1 MFWSPGCLHPLSS
14 FVQLCELLVL
24 MNTNITGLYQH
35 ARENITRADE
45 GRHRPGHRRTP
56 HRGDHLLSALQR
68 GRRNRHFDRA
78 CSKCSLC
85 RYVCINLVETDRGMG
100 MCHRWALSG
109 SRHDADQCL
118 CEELQQLDSTQS
130 HSTPTPVYYSAA
142 GLCGFHKNVCAQ
154 GPLHSDVRSEH

>member
-1 MFWSPGCLHPLSS
+1 MQEKISRGLTKADTVQVTDGLHIESFIHCQLFREEGVTMYFWVC
-14 FVQLCELLVL
+14 
-24 MNTNITGLYQH
+24 
-35 ARENITRADE
+35 
-45 GRHRPGHRRTP
+45 
-56 HRGDHLLSALQR
+56 
-68 GRRNRHFDRA
+68 NRHFDRA

-85 RYVCINLVETDRGMG
+85 RYVCINLVETDRRMG

-142 GLCGFHKNVCAQ
+142 GLCGFHKNVCAK